1 MMIPKYRAWLKEHKV
16 MCDVYAIYFH
26 TKELEVLFSPGWI
39 RAFSFDEVILMQ
51 STGLTD
57 TNGVE
62 IFDGDILKVCDD
74 GGAHNEPVFR
84 DGQALVMNVTYQDF
98 DVSAVAWALDCYHGS
113 DDDDN
118 EYPVVVGNIHQNP
131 ELLEI

>member
-1 MMIPKYRAWLKEHKV
+1 MIPKYRAWLKEHKV

-62 IFDGDILKVCDD
+62 IFEGDILKVCDD

-118 EYPVVVGNIHQNP
+118 EYPVVVGNIYQNP
-131 ELLEI
+131 ELLEQI

>member
-16 MCDVYAIYFH
+16 MCDVYANYFH

>member
-1 MMIPKYRAWLKEHKV
+1 MTPKYRIWHKGRKQMFMV
-16 MCDVYAIYFH
+16 STIDFRQEKISYIDGSGFA
-26 TKELEVLFSPGWI
+26 G
-39 RAFSFDEVILMQ
+39 AFISFDDVILMQ
-51 STGLTD
+51 STGLHD

-62 IFDGDILKVCDD
+62 IFEGDILKVCDD
-74 GGAHNEPVFR
+74 GGTHNEVVFR

-118 EYPVVVGNIHQNP
+118 EYPIVIGNIHQNP
-131 ELLEI
+131 ELLEQ

>member
-1 MMIPKYRAWLKEHKV
+1 MIPKYRAWLKEHKV

>member
-84 DGQALVMNVTYQDF
+84 DGRNCPQPALHGADGGPA
-98 DVSAVAWALDCYHGS
+98 AVVCR
-113 DDDDN
+113 
-118 EYPVVVGNIHQNP
+118 
-131 ELLEI
+131 